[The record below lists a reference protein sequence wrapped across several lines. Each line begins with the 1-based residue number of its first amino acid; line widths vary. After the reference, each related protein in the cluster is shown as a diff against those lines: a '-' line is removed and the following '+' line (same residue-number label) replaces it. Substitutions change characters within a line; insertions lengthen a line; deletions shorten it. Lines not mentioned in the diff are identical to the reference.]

1 MLFAAGCLV
10 FVLGLVHSLLGEW
23 LIFRHL
29 RDSGIIPTKGG
40 ALLEEKQVR
49 ILWASWHLVTA
60 FGWGIGA
67 ILCGFYISSS
77 AEMVVPSFVINSV
90 ALSMITG
97 AALVLLATKG
107 KHPAWIVLTA
117 ITALVLLA

>member
-1 MLFAAGCLV
+1 MLLAAGCLV
-10 FVLGLVHSLLGEW
+10 FVLGLVHSLLGER

-29 RDSGIIPTKGG
+29 RDGGIIPTKGG

-67 ILCGFYISSS
+67 ILCGFYLSSS
-77 AEMVVPSFVINSV
+77 TDIMIPSFVINSV
-90 ALSMITG
+90 AWSMFAG
-97 AALVLLATKG
+97 AALVLLSTKG
-107 KHPAWIVLTA
+107 KHPAWVVLMA
-117 ITALVLLA
+117 ITILVLLG